1 MVLPQQRWQIFS
13 PQPYLSATIAN
24 STGLSPIIAQ
34 VLLNRGIYTPEAAK
48 IFLDPELEDLPD
60 PKQEFPDL
68 VASIDRIEQ
77 AIKNGDRIVI
87 CGDYDVDGMTSTA
100 LLIRTLRLLG
110 GNVEYEIPSRMTEGY
125 GINVRI
131 VQDCRDRDVKLIITV
146 DNGIAAYESIA
157 LAESLNISVIV
168 TDHHEVPEDASKI
181 PPATAILNP
190 KYHVDPNSPY
200 AAIAGVGVA
209 YVLALEL
216 SDRFGKRAE
225 LENPLLEL
233 FTLGTIADLA
243 SLTGI
248 NRRLVKK
255 GLRLLSQSKIIG
267 IIALINETGI
277 AKDKQ
282 TGLKPEAIGFGL
294 GPRINAI
301 GRIGNPQVIIDLLT
315 CEEMGAAI
323 SLAQECEAT
332 NRKRQDLCKEIE
344 QEAIAYMARKK
355 LEGFDIKQERVLV
368 IVDREVKE
376 ALTPSPPPAG
386 EGRKSSA
393 KRKKSPSKSSVLL
406 SSLEDSLP
414 KGEPSNLNPFSPNGK
429 GDGDEGWHHGVIGI
443 VASRLVERY
452 GAPVFIGSYEE
463 AHGEEELKQGATVR
477 FSVRGIP
484 EFHVFHSLEYIA
496 NIRNKGGGH
505 KAAGGFTLPA
515 ENMEKLRNGLRE
527 FADRENLLPSHI
539 MPLINVDVLADLSE
553 ISMTMLQTCDRLQ
566 PCGLGNPD
574 PVFYS
579 QNVRVLSQ
587 QTRGR
592 DKVKHLSLELDT
604 GNGKI
609 KAIAWRWGEYCPVP
623 DYVDIAYKLRA
634 NQWQDTTSVELE
646 VVGIRE
652 ATGTAMESSQKSSK
666 HLQLQYKS
674 APVITK
680 LPQWQKL
687 SEAPRPLPRPLLL
700 YGYDRPADKFQGDVD
715 CDRPIR
721 DRDYQAIVLWTLPPS
736 FTHLQWLIATAKSDY
751 IYLGSHIPS
760 VPSIDQFRVQVQSLD
775 LENIDKLNLL
785 DISQQWWI
793 SPSAIVSALRE
804 LGYICDFPPTL
815 PLDGELL
822 RMQKWYSMA
831 IAKLA
836 ALFIPNLQTKT
847 TDIIRE

>member
-1 MVLPQQRWQIFS
+1 MHLPKQRWQIS
-13 PQPYLSATIAN
+13 EANPDLSAVIAN
-24 STGLSPIIAQ
+24 ATGLSPTIAQ
-34 VLLNRGIYTPEAAK
+34 VLLNRGINTPEAAK
-48 IFLDPELEDLPD
+48 IFLDPELEALPD

-68 VASIDRIEQ
+68 IASIDRIEQ
-77 AIKNGDRIVI
+77 AIKNGDRITI

-125 GINVRI
+125 GINQRI

-146 DNGIAAYESIA
+146 DNGIMAYEAIA
-157 LAESLNISVIV
+157 FAKSLNISVIV
-168 TDHHEVPEDASKI
+168 TDHHEVPEDLSKI

-190 KYHVDPNSPY
+190 KYQVAPNSPY

-255 GLRLLSQSKIIG
+255 GLRLLSQSKVIG

-282 TGLKPEAIGFGL
+282 TGMKPEAIGFGL

-301 GRIGNPQVIIDLLT
+301 GRIGNPQIIIDLLT
-315 CEEMGAAI
+315 CEEMGEAI
-323 SLAQECEAT
+323 ALAQECEAT
-332 NRKRQDLCKEIE
+332 NRKRQELCKDIE
-344 QEAIAYMARKK
+344 QEAIGYMTKKK
-355 LEGFDIKQERVLV
+355 LEGFDITKERVLV
-368 IVDREVKE
+368 IVDREVKN
-376 ALTPSPPPAG
+376 ALTPNPSPAG
-386 EGRKSSA
+386 EG
-393 KRKKSPSKSSVLL
+393 SKT
-406 SSLEDSLP
+406 
-414 KGEPSNLNPFSPNGK
+414 K
-429 GDGDEGWHHGVIGI
+429 GWHHGVIGI

-452 GAPVFIGSYEE
+452 GAPVFIGSYED
-463 AHGEEELKQGATVR
+463 AHGEEDSEKAATVR

-496 NIRNKGGGH
+496 SIRNKGGGH

-515 ENMEKLRNGLRE
+515 ENMEKLRDGLRE
-527 FADRENLLPSHI
+527 FADRENILPSHI
-539 MPLINVDVLADLSE
+539 SPLINVDVLADLSD

-566 PCGLGNPD
+566 PCGLGNAD

-579 QNVRVLSQ
+579 ENVRVLSQ
-587 QTRGR
+587 QTRGK
-592 DKVKHLSLELDT
+592 DKIKHLSLTVDN
-604 GNGKI
+604 GNGEKL

-646 VVGIRE
+646 IVGIRE
-652 ATGTAMESSQKSSK
+652 ASNMENPQSSPK
-666 HLQLQYKS
+666 HLQLQYKP

-680 LPQWQKL
+680 FPEWQKL

-700 YGYDRPADKFQGDVD
+700 YGCDRPADKFQGDVD
-715 CDRPIR
+715 CDRPKR
-721 DRDYQAIVLWTLPPS
+721 DKDYQAIVLWTLPPS
-736 FTHLQWLIATAKSDY
+736 FTHLQWLIALAKPDY

-760 VPSIDQFRVQVQSLD
+760 VPSIEQFRAQIQSLD
-775 LENIDKLNLL
+775 VENIEQLNLL

-804 LGYICDFPPTL
+804 LNYVCDFPDTL
-815 PLDGELL
+815 PLEGELV
-822 RMQKWYSMA
+822 RMQKWYGIA

-836 ALFIPNLQTKT
+836 AILASQT
-847 TDIIRE
+847 

>member
-1 MVLPQQRWQIFS
+1 MHLPQQRWQIFS
-13 PQPYLSATIAN
+13 PQPDLSREIAD

-34 VLLNRGIYTPEAAK
+34 VLLNRGINTPEAAK

-68 VASIDRIEQ
+68 IRSIDRIEL
-77 AIKNGDRIVI
+77 AIKNGDRITI

-110 GNVEYEIPSRMTEGY
+110 AIVEYEIPSRMTEGY
-125 GINVRI
+125 GINARI
-131 VQDCRDRDVKLIITV
+131 VQDCHDRDVKLIITV
-146 DNGIAAYESIA
+146 DNGIAAYEAIA

-168 TDHHEVPEDASKI
+168 TDHHEVPEDPNKI

-190 KYHVDPNSPY
+190 KYQVDPNSPY

-216 SDRFGKRAE
+216 SDRFGKRTE

-255 GLRLLSQSKIIG
+255 GLRLLSQSKVIG

-315 CEEMGAAI
+315 CEEMGQAI
-323 SLAQECEAT
+323 ALAQECEAT

-344 QEAIAYMARKK
+344 QEAIAYMTKRR
-355 LEGFDIKQERVLV
+355 LDGFDITQERVLV
-368 IVDREVKE
+368 IVDREVQN
-376 ALTPSPPPAG
+376 ALTP
-386 EGRKSSA
+386 A
-393 KRKKSPSKSSVLL
+393 KTKKKKSTL
-406 SSLEDSLP
+406 SSSDQDLP
-414 KGEPSNLNPFSPNGK
+414 KGN
-429 GDGDEGWHHGVIGI
+429 GWHHGVIGI

-452 GAPVFIGSYEE
+452 GAPVFIGSYED
-463 AHGEEELKQGATVR
+463 AHDEDLESKHKGATVR

-515 ENMEKLRNGLRE
+515 ENMEKLRSGLRE

-539 MPLINVDVLADLSE
+539 MPLINVDVLADISD

-579 QNVRVLSQ
+579 KNVRVLAQ
-587 QTRGR
+587 QTRGK
-592 DKVKHLSLELDT
+592 DKVKHLSLTLDT
-604 GNGKI
+604 GNGEKL

-652 ATGTAMESSQKSSK
+652 ATGTAMESSQNSPKQ
-666 HLQLQYKS
+666 LQLQYNP
-674 APVITK
+674 APIITK
-680 LPQWQKL
+680 FPQWQKL

-700 YGYDRPADKFQGDVD
+700 YGCDRPADKFKGDVD
-715 CDRPIR
+715 CDRPNR
-721 DRDYQAIVLWTLPPS
+721 NRNYQSIVLWTLPPS
-736 FTHLQWLIATAKSDY
+736 FTHLQWLIAIAKPDY

-760 VPSIDQFRVQVQSLD
+760 LPSIDQFLAQVQSLD
-775 LENIDKLNLL
+775 LENIEKLNLL

-793 SPSAIVSALRE
+793 SPSTIVSALRE
-804 LGYICDFPPTL
+804 LNYICDFPPTL

-822 RMQKWYSMA
+822 RMQKWYEIA
-831 IAKLA
+831 IGKLS
-836 ALFIPNLQTKT
+836 ALFTNL
-847 TDIIRE
+847 E

>member
-1 MVLPQQRWQIFS
+1 MHLPKQRWQIFD
-13 PQPYLSATIAN
+13 PNPNLSTTIAN
-24 STGLSPIIAQ
+24 ATGLSPIIAQ
-34 VLLNRGIYTPEAAK
+34 VLLNRGINTPEAAQ
-48 IFLDPELEDLPD
+48 IFLEPELEALPD

-68 VASIDRIEQ
+68 IKSIDRIEQ
-77 AIKNGDRIVI
+77 AIKNGDRITI

-125 GINVRI
+125 GINQRI
-131 VQDCRDRDVKLIITV
+131 VQDCHDREVKLIITV
-146 DNGIAAYESIA
+146 DNGIAAYEAIA
-157 LAESLNISVIV
+157 FAKSLNISVIV
-168 TDHHEVPEDASKI
+168 TDHHEVPEDPSKI

-190 KYHVDPNSPY
+190 KYQVNPNSPY

-255 GLRLLSQSKIIG
+255 GLRLLSQSKVIG

-282 TGLKPEAIGFGL
+282 TGMKPEAIGFGL

-315 CEEMGAAI
+315 CEEMGEAI
-323 SLAQECEAT
+323 ALAQECEAT
-332 NRKRQDLCKEIE
+332 NRKRQELCKDIE
-344 QEAIAYMARKK
+344 QEAIAYMTKK
-355 LEGFDIKQERVLV
+355 KSEGFDITKERVLV
-368 IVDREVKE
+368 IVDREVKN
-376 ALTPSPPPAG
+376 ALTPSPSPAG
-386 EGRKSSA
+386 EG
-393 KRKKSPSKSSVLL
+393 SKT
-406 SSLEDSLP
+406 
-414 KGEPSNLNPFSPNGK
+414 
-429 GDGDEGWHHGVIGI
+429 GWHHGVIGI

-452 GAPVFIGSYEE
+452 GAPVFIGSYED
-463 AHGEEELKQGATVR
+463 AHGEENSEEGATVR

-496 NIRNKGGGH
+496 SIRNKGGGH

-515 ENMEKLRNGLRE
+515 ENMEKLRDGLRG
-527 FADRENLLPSHI
+527 FADRENILPSHI
-539 MPLINVDVLADLSE
+539 CPLINVDVLAELSD

-566 PCGLGNPD
+566 PCGLGNAD

-579 QNVRVLSQ
+579 ENVRVLSQ
-587 QTRGR
+587 QTRGK
-592 DKVKHLSLELDT
+592 DKIKHLSLSVDK
-604 GNGKI
+604 GNGEKI

-646 VVGIRE
+646 IVGIRE
-652 ATGTAMESSQKSSK
+652 AADTTMDNFQNSPKQI
-666 HLQLQYKS
+666 QLQYKP

-680 LPQWQKL
+680 FPQWQKL

-700 YGYDRPADKFQGDVD
+700 YGCDRPADKFKGDVD
-715 CDRPIR
+715 CDRPNR
-721 DRDYQAIVLWTLPPS
+721 DKQYEAIVLWTLPPS
-736 FTHLQWLIATAKSDY
+736 FTHLQWLIALAKPDY
-751 IYLGSHIPS
+751 IYLGSHIPP
-760 VPSIDQFRVQVQSLD
+760 VPSIEQFRAQVQSLD
-775 LENIDKLNLL
+775 LENIEKLNLL

-804 LGYICDFPPTL
+804 LNYICDFPDTL
-815 PLDGELL
+815 PLEGELV
-822 RMQKWYSMA
+822 RMQKWYGIA
-831 IAKLA
+831 IKKLA
-836 ALFIPNLQTKT
+836 AILADQQ
-847 TDIIRE
+847 

>member
-1 MVLPQQRWQIFS
+1 MHLPKQRWQIFD
-13 PQPYLSATIAN
+13 PNPNLSTTIAN
-24 STGLSPIIAQ
+24 ATGLSPIIAQ
-34 VLLNRGIYTPEAAK
+34 VLLNRGINTPKAAK
-48 IFLDPELEDLPD
+48 VFLDPELEALPD
-60 PKQEFPDL
+60 PKQEFSDL
-68 VASIDRIEQ
+68 IKSIDRIEQ

-125 GINVRI
+125 GINQRI
-131 VQDCRDRDVKLIITV
+131 VQDCHDRDVKLIITV
-146 DNGIAAYESIA
+146 DNGIAAYEAIA
-157 LAESLNISVIV
+157 FAKSLNISVIV
-168 TDHHEVPEDASKI
+168 TDHHEVPEDPSKI

-190 KYHVDPNSPY
+190 KYQVDPDSPY

-255 GLRLLSQSKIIG
+255 GLRLLSQSKVIG

-282 TGLKPEAIGFGL
+282 TGMKPEAIGFGL

-315 CEEMGAAI
+315 CEEMGEAI
-323 SLAQECEAT
+323 GLAQECEAT
-332 NRKRQDLCKEIE
+332 NRKRQELCKDIE
-344 QEAIAYMARKK
+344 QEAIGYMTKK
-355 LEGFDIKQERVLV
+355 KSEGFDITQERVLV
-368 IVDREVKE
+368 IVDREVKN
-376 ALTPSPPPAG
+376 ALTPSPSPAG
-386 EGRKSSA
+386 EG
-393 KRKKSPSKSSVLL
+393 SKT
-406 SSLEDSLP
+406 
-414 KGEPSNLNPFSPNGK
+414 
-429 GDGDEGWHHGVIGI
+429 GWHHGVIGI

-452 GAPVFIGSYEE
+452 GAPVFIGSYED
-463 AHGEEELKQGATVR
+463 AHGEEDSEEGATVR

-484 EFHVFHSLEYIA
+484 EFHVFHSLEYVA

-515 ENMEKLRNGLRE
+515 ENMDKLRNGLRE
-527 FADRENLLPSHI
+527 FADRENILPSHI
-539 MPLINVDVLADLSE
+539 SPLINVDVLADLSD

-566 PCGLGNPD
+566 PCGLGNAD

-579 QNVRVLSQ
+579 ENVRVLSQ
-587 QTRGR
+587 QTRGK
-592 DKVKHLSLELDT
+592 DKIKHLSLSVDK
-604 GNGKI
+604 GNGEKI

-646 VVGIRE
+646 IVGIRE
-652 ATGTAMESSQKSSK
+652 ASNMANPPNPPK
-666 HLQLQYKS
+666 HLQLQYKP

-680 LPQWQKL
+680 FPEWQKL

-700 YGYDRPADKFQGDVD
+700 YGCDRPADKFQGDVD
-715 CDRPIR
+715 CDRPNR
-721 DRDYQAIVLWTLPPS
+721 DKQYEAIVLWTLPPS
-736 FTHLQWLIATAKSDY
+736 FTHLQWLIALAKPDY

-760 VPSIDQFRVQVQSLD
+760 VPSIEQFRTQVQSLD
-775 LENIDKLNLL
+775 LDNIEKLNLL

-804 LGYICDFPPTL
+804 LNYICDFPDTL
-815 PLDGELL
+815 PLEGELV
-822 RMQKWYSMA
+822 RMQKWYSIA

-836 ALFIPNLQTKT
+836 AILANQK
-847 TDIIRE
+847 

>member
-1 MVLPQQRWQIFS
+1 MYLPKQRWQIFD
-13 PQPYLSATIAN
+13 PNPDLSTAIAN
-24 STGLSPIIAQ
+24 ATGLSPLIAQ
-34 VLLNRGIYTPEAAK
+34 VLLNRGINTPEAAE

-60 PKQEFPDL
+60 PKREFPDL
-68 VASIDRIEQ
+68 VTSIDRIEQ

-125 GINVRI
+125 GINARI
-131 VQDCRDRDVKLIITV
+131 VQDCHDREVKLIITV
-146 DNGIAAYESIA
+146 DNGIAAYDAVA
-157 LAESLNISVIV
+157 LAESLNISVII
-168 TDHHEVPEDASKI
+168 TDHHEVPENSSKI

-190 KYHVDPNSPY
+190 KYQVDPNSPY

-255 GLRLLSQSKIIG
+255 GLRLLSQSKVIG

-282 TGLKPEAIGFGL
+282 TGMKPEAIGFGL

-315 CEEMGAAI
+315 CEEMGEAI
-323 SLAQECEAT
+323 ALAQECEAT
-332 NRKRQDLCKEIE
+332 NRKRKKFCTDIE
-344 QEAIAYMARKK
+344 EEAIAYMTKRKS
-355 LEGFDIKQERVLV
+355 EGFDITQERVLV

-376 ALTPSPPPAG
+376 SLTPSPSPKGG
-386 EGRKSSA
+386 EGSKTSS
-393 KRKKSPSKSSVLL
+393 KKNKLL
-406 SSLEDSLP
+406 SKTTEISNSEKD
-414 KGEPSNLNPFSPNGK
+414 SNLAPLSPTGR
-429 GDGDEGWHHGVIGI
+429 GAGGEGWHHGVIGI

-452 GAPVFIGSYEE
+452 GAPVFIGSYED
-463 AHGEEELKQGATVR
+463 AHGEEDSKENLEKGATVR

-515 ENMEKLRNGLRE
+515 ENMDKLRNGLRE
-527 FADRENLLPSHI
+527 FADRENILPSHI
-539 MPLINVDVLADLSE
+539 SPLINVDVLADLSD

-566 PCGLGNPD
+566 PCGLGNAD

-579 QNVRVLSQ
+579 ENVRVLSQ
-587 QTRGR
+587 QTRGK
-592 DKVKHLSLELDT
+592 DKIKHLSLSVDK
-604 GNGKI
+604 GNGEKL

-623 DYVDIAYKLRA
+623 EYVDIAYKLRA

-646 VVGIRE
+646 IVGIRE
-652 ATGTAMESSQKSSK
+652 ASNMANPQNPPKQI
-666 HLQLQYKS
+666 QLQYKP
-674 APVITK
+674 APIITK
-680 LPQWQKL
+680 FPQWQKL

-700 YGYDRPADKFQGDVD
+700 YGCDRPADKFQGDVD
-715 CDRPIR
+715 CDRPNR
-721 DRDYQAIVLWTLPPS
+721 DKEYHAIVLWTLPPS
-736 FTHLQWLIATAKSDY
+736 FTHLQWLIALSKPDY

-760 VPSIDQFRVQVQSLD
+760 VPSIEQFRAQVQSLD
-775 LENIDKLNLL
+775 LENIEKLNLL

-793 SPSAIVSALRE
+793 SPSGIVSALRE
-804 LGYICDFPPTL
+804 LNYICDFPDTL
-815 PLDGELL
+815 PLEGELV
-822 RMQKWYSMA
+822 RMQKWYGIA

-836 ALFIPNLQTKT
+836 AILTERL
-847 TDIIRE
+847 

>member
-1 MVLPQQRWQIFS
+1 MHLPKQRWQIFD
-13 PQPYLSATIAN
+13 PNPNLSTTIAN
-24 STGLSPIIAQ
+24 ATGLSPIIAQ
-34 VLLNRGIYTPEAAK
+34 VLLNRGINTPEAAQ
-48 IFLDPELEDLPD
+48 IFLDPELEALPD

-68 VASIDRIEQ
+68 IKSIDRIEQ

-125 GINVRI
+125 GINQRI
-131 VQDCRDRDVKLIITV
+131 VQDCHDRDVKLIITV
-146 DNGIAAYESIA
+146 DNGIAAYEAIA
-157 LAESLNISVIV
+157 FAKSLNISVIV
-168 TDHHEVPEDASKI
+168 TDHHEVPDDPSKI

-190 KYHVDPNSPY
+190 KYQVDPNSPY

-255 GLRLLSQSKIIG
+255 GLRLLSQSKVIG

-282 TGLKPEAIGFGL
+282 TGMKPEAIGFGL

-315 CEEMGAAI
+315 CEEMGEAI
-323 SLAQECEAT
+323 ALAQECEAT
-332 NRKRQDLCKEIE
+332 NRKRQELCKDIE
-344 QEAIAYMARKK
+344 QEAIGYMTKK
-355 LEGFDIKQERVLV
+355 KSEGFDITKERVLV
-368 IVDREVKE
+368 IVDREVKN
-376 ALTPSPPPAG
+376 ALTPSPSPTE
-386 EGRKSSA
+386 EG
-393 KRKKSPSKSSVLL
+393 SKM
-406 SSLEDSLP
+406 
-414 KGEPSNLNPFSPNGK
+414 
-429 GDGDEGWHHGVIGI
+429 GWHHGVIGI

-452 GAPVFIGSYEE
+452 GAPVFIGSYEDT
-463 AHGEEELKQGATVR
+463 HGEEDSEEGATVR

-496 NIRNKGGGH
+496 SIRNKGGGH

-515 ENMEKLRNGLRE
+515 ENMDKLRSELSN
-527 FADRENLLPSHI
+527 FADRENILPSHI
-539 MPLINVDVLADLSE
+539 SPLINVDVLADLSD

-566 PCGLGNPD
+566 PCGLGNAD

-579 QNVRVLSQ
+579 ENVRVLSQ
-587 QTRGR
+587 QTRGK
-592 DKVKHLSLELDT
+592 DKIKHLSLTVDN
-604 GNGKI
+604 GNGEKL

-646 VVGIRE
+646 IVGIRE
-652 ATGTAMESSQKSSK
+652 ASNMENPQSSSK

-674 APVITK
+674 APIITK
-680 LPQWQKL
+680 FPQWQKL
-687 SEAPRPLPRPLLL
+687 TEAPRPLPRPLLL
-700 YGYDRPADKFQGDVD
+700 YGCDRPADKFQGDVD
-715 CDRPIR
+715 CDRPSR
-721 DRDYQAIVLWTLPPS
+721 DKDYQAIVLWTLPPS
-736 FTHLQWLIATAKSDY
+736 FTHLQWLIALAKPDY
-751 IYLGSHIPS
+751 IYLGSHIPP
-760 VPSIDQFRVQVQSLD
+760 VPSIDQFRAQVQSLD
-775 LENIDKLNLL
+775 LENIEKLNLL

-804 LGYICDFPPTL
+804 LNYICDFPDTL
-815 PLDGELL
+815 PLEGELV
-822 RMQKWYSMA
+822 RMQKWYGIA
-831 IAKLA
+831 IKKLA
-836 ALFIPNLQTKT
+836 TILADQQ
-847 TDIIRE
+847 

>member
-1 MVLPQQRWQIFS
+1 MHLPKQRWQIS
-13 PQPYLSATIAN
+13 EANPDLSAVIAN
-24 STGLSPIIAQ
+24 ATGLSPTIAQ
-34 VLLNRGIYTPEAAK
+34 VLLNRGINTPEAAK
-48 IFLDPELEDLPD
+48 IFLDPELDALPD

-68 VASIDRIEQ
+68 IKSIDRIEQ
-77 AIKNGDRIVI
+77 AIKNGDRITI

-125 GINVRI
+125 GINQRI
-131 VQDCRDRDVKLIITV
+131 VQDCHDREVKLIITV
-146 DNGIAAYESIA
+146 DNGISAYEAIA
-157 LAESLNISVIV
+157 FAKSLNISVIV
-168 TDHHEVPEDASKI
+168 TDHHEVPEDPSKI

-190 KYHVDPNSPY
+190 KYQVNPDSPY

-255 GLRLLSQSKIIG
+255 GLRLLSQSKVIG

-282 TGLKPEAIGFGL
+282 TGMKPEAIGFGL

-315 CEEMGAAI
+315 CEEMGEAI
-323 SLAQECEAT
+323 ALAQECEAT
-332 NRKRQDLCKEIE
+332 NRKRQELCKDIE
-344 QEAIAYMARKK
+344 QEAIGYMTKK
-355 LEGFDIKQERVLV
+355 KSEGFDITKERVLV
-368 IVDREVKE
+368 IVDREVKN
-376 ALTPSPPPAG
+376 ALTPSPSPTG
-386 EGRKSSA
+386 EG
-393 KRKKSPSKSSVLL
+393 SKM
-406 SSLEDSLP
+406 
-414 KGEPSNLNPFSPNGK
+414 
-429 GDGDEGWHHGVIGI
+429 GWHHGVIGI

-452 GAPVFIGSYEE
+452 GAPVFIGSYED
-463 AHGEEELKQGATVR
+463 AHGEEDSEEGATVR

-496 NIRNKGGGH
+496 SIRNKGGGH

-515 ENMEKLRNGLRE
+515 ENMDKLRSELSN
-527 FADRENLLPSHI
+527 FADRENILPSHI
-539 MPLINVDVLADLSE
+539 SPLINVDVLADLSD

-566 PCGLGNPD
+566 PCGLGNAD

-579 QNVRVLSQ
+579 ENVRVLSQ
-587 QTRGR
+587 QTRGK
-592 DKVKHLSLELDT
+592 DKIKHLSLTVDN
-604 GNGKI
+604 GNGEKL

-646 VVGIRE
+646 IVGIRE
-652 ATGTAMESSQKSSK
+652 ASNMENPQSSPK
-666 HLQLQYKS
+666 HLQLQYKP

-680 LPQWQKL
+680 FPQWQKL
-687 SEAPRPLPRPLLL
+687 SEAPRPLPRPILL
-700 YGYDRPADKFQGDVD
+700 YGCDRPADKFQGDVD
-715 CDRPIR
+715 CDRPSR
-721 DRDYQAIVLWTLPPS
+721 DKDYHAIVLWTLPPS
-736 FTHLQWLIATAKSDY
+736 FTHLQWLIALAKPDY
-751 IYLGSHIPS
+751 IYLGSHIPP
-760 VPSIDQFRVQVQSLD
+760 VPSIDQFRAQVQSLD
-775 LENIDKLNLL
+775 LENIEKLNLL

-804 LGYICDFPPTL
+804 LNYICDFPDTL
-815 PLDGELL
+815 PLEGELV
-822 RMQKWYSMA
+822 RMQKWYGIA
-831 IAKLA
+831 IKKLA
-836 ALFIPNLQTKT
+836 TILADQK
-847 TDIIRE
+847 

>member
-1 MVLPQQRWQIFS
+1 MLLPQQRWQIFS
-13 PQPYLSATIAN
+13 PQPDLSQEIAG

-34 VLLNRGIYTPEAAK
+34 VLLNRGINTPEAAK
-48 IFLDPELEDLPD
+48 VFLDPELEELLD

-68 VASIDRIEQ
+68 IKSIDCIEL
-77 AIKNGDRIVI
+77 AIKNGDRITI

-110 GNVEYEIPSRMTEGY
+110 AIVEYEIPSRMTEGY
-125 GINVRI
+125 GINARI
-131 VQDCRDRDVKLIITV
+131 VQDCHDRNVKLIITV
-146 DNGIAAYESIA
+146 DNGIAAYEAIA
-157 LAESLNISVIV
+157 LAKSLNISVIV
-168 TDHHEVPEDASKI
+168 TDHHEVPEDPTKI

-190 KYHVDPNSPY
+190 KYQVDPNSPY

-255 GLRLLSQSKIIG
+255 GLRLLSQSKVIG

-315 CEEMGAAI
+315 CEEMGQAI

-344 QEAIAYMARKK
+344 QEAIAYMTKRR
-355 LEGFDIKQERVLV
+355 LDGFDITQERVLV
-368 IVDREVKE
+368 IVDREVQN
-376 ALTPSPPPAG
+376 ALTP
-386 EGRKSSA
+386 A
-393 KRKKSPSKSSVLL
+393 KTKKKKSTLPSS
-406 SSLEDSLP
+406 DQDLP
-414 KGEPSNLNPFSPNGK
+414 KGN
-429 GDGDEGWHHGVIGI
+429 GWHHGVIGI

-452 GAPVFIGSYEE
+452 GAPVFIGSYED
-463 AHGEEELKQGATVR
+463 AHDEELESKDQGATVR

-515 ENMEKLRNGLRE
+515 ENMEKLRSGLRE

-539 MPLINVDVLADLSE
+539 MPLINVDVLADLSD
-553 ISMTMLQTCDRLQ
+553 ISMTMLQACDRLQ

-579 QNVRVLSQ
+579 ENVRVLAQ
-587 QTRGR
+587 QTRGK
-592 DKVKHLSLELDT
+592 DKVKHLSLTLDT
-604 GNGKI
+604 GNGEKL

-652 ATGTAMESSQKSSK
+652 ATGIAMKSSQNPPKK
-666 HLQLQYKS
+666 LQLQYS
-674 APVITK
+674 PAPIITK
-680 LPQWQKL
+680 FPQWQKL

-700 YGYDRPADKFQGDVD
+700 YGCDRPADKFQGDVD
-715 CDRPIR
+715 CDRPQR
-721 DRDYQAIVLWTLPPS
+721 GRDYQAIVLWTLPPS
-736 FTHLQWLIATAKSDY
+736 FTHLQWLIAIAKPDY

-760 VPSIDQFRVQVQSLD
+760 VPSIDQFRAQVQSLD
-775 LENIDKLNLL
+775 LENIKILNLL
-785 DISQQWWI
+785 DLAQQWWI
-793 SPSAIVSALRE
+793 APSAIVSALRE
-804 LGYICDFPPTL
+804 LDYTCDFPPTL

-822 RMQKWYSMA
+822 RMQKWYGIA
-831 IAKLA
+831 IAKLS
-836 ALFIPNLQTKT
+836 ALFVS
-847 TDIIRE
+847 

>member
-1 MVLPQQRWQIFS
+1 MLLPQQRWQIFS
-13 PQPYLSATIAN
+13 PQPDLSETIAN

-34 VLLNRGIYTPEAAK
+34 VLLNRGIDTPEAAK
-48 IFLDPELEDLPD
+48 VFLDPELEDLPD

-68 VASIDRIEQ
+68 IASIDRIEL
-77 AIKNGDRIVI
+77 AIKNGDRITI

-125 GINVRI
+125 GINARI

-146 DNGIAAYESIA
+146 DNGIAAYEAIA

-168 TDHHEVPEDASKI
+168 TDHHDVPEDPSKI

-190 KYHVDPNSPY
+190 KYRVDPNSPY

-255 GLRLLSQSKIIG
+255 GLRLLSQSKVIG

-315 CEEMGAAI
+315 CEEMGEAI
-323 SLAQECEAT
+323 ALAQECEAT

-344 QEAIAYMARKK
+344 QEAIAYMTKK
-355 LEGFDIKQERVLV
+355 RSEGFDITQERVLV
-368 IVDREVKE
+368 IVDREVQN
-376 ALTPSPPPAG
+376 ALTPAKSKKK
-386 EGRKSSA
+386 KSS
-393 KRKKSPSKSSVLL
+393 SSG
-406 SSLEDSLP
+406 EKDLP
-414 KGEPSNLNPFSPNGK
+414 KGN
-429 GDGDEGWHHGVIGI
+429 GWHHGVIGI

-452 GAPVFIGSYEE
+452 GAPVFIGSYED
-463 AHGEEELKQGATVR
+463 AHSEDSETESNHQGATVR

-505 KAAGGFTLPA
+505 KAAGGFTLPV

-539 MPLINVDVLADLSE
+539 MPLINIDVLADLSD

-652 ATGTAMESSQKSSK
+652 ATGTAMESSHNQPK
-666 HLQLQYKS
+666 HLLLQYKS

-680 LPQWQKL
+680 IPQWQKL

-700 YGYDRPADKFQGDVD
+700 YGRDRPADKFQGDVD

-721 DRDYQAIVLWTLPPS
+721 DRDYHAVVLWTLPPS
-736 FTHLQWLIATAKSDY
+736 FTHLQWLIATAKPDY
-751 IYLGSHIPS
+751 IYLGSHIPP
-760 VPSIDQFRVQVQSLD
+760 VPSIEKFRAQVQSLD

-822 RMQKWYSMA
+822 RMQKWYAIA

-836 ALFIPNLQTKT
+836 ALIE
-847 TDIIRE
+847 IH

>member
-1 MVLPQQRWQIFS
+1 MLLPQQRWQIFS
-13 PQPYLSATIAN
+13 PQPDLSREIAD

-34 VLLNRGIYTPEAAK
+34 VLLNRGINTTESAK
-48 IFLDPELEDLPD
+48 VFLDPELEDLPD

-68 VASIDRIEQ
+68 IKSIDRIEL
-77 AIKNGDRIVI
+77 AIKNGDRITI

-125 GINVRI
+125 GINTRI

-146 DNGIAAYESIA
+146 DNGIAAYEAIA

-168 TDHHEVPEDASKI
+168 TDHHEVPEDPTKI

-190 KYHVDPNSPY
+190 KYQVDPNSPY

-216 SDRFGKRAE
+216 SDRFGKRDE

-255 GLRLLSQSKIIG
+255 GLRLLSQSKVIG

-277 AKDKQ
+277 SKDKQ

-315 CEEMGAAI
+315 CEEMGQAI
-323 SLAQECEAT
+323 ALAQECEAT

-344 QEAIAYMARKK
+344 QEAIAYMAKKK

-376 ALTPSPPPAG
+376 ALTPSPSPPLG
-386 EGRKSSA
+386 EGSKTA
-393 KRKKSPSKSSVLL
+393 TKRKKSSSKRDASL
-406 SSLEDSLP
+406 SSLEDSSPL
-414 KGEPSNLNPFSPNGK
+414 GDESSNLTPLSQK
-429 GDGDEGWHHGVIGI
+429 GRGAGGEGWHHGVIGI

-452 GAPVFIGSYEE
+452 GAPVFIGSYED
-463 AHGEEELKQGATVR
+463 AHDEDLESKQHGATVR

-515 ENMEKLRNGLRE
+515 ENMEKLRSGLRE

-539 MPLINVDVLADLSE
+539 SPLINVDVLADLSD
-553 ISMTMLQTCDRLQ
+553 ISMTMLQACDRLQ

-579 QNVRVLSQ
+579 ENVRVLAQ
-587 QTRGR
+587 QTRGK
-592 DKVKHLSLELDT
+592 DKVKHLSLTLDT
-604 GNGKI
+604 GNGEKL

-652 ATGTAMESSQKSSK
+652 ATGTAMKSSQNSSK
-666 HLQLQYKS
+666 QLLLQYNP
-674 APVITK
+674 APIITK
-680 LPQWQKL
+680 FPQWQKL
-687 SEAPRPLPRPLLL
+687 SEASRPLPRPLLL
-700 YGYDRPADKFQGDVD
+700 YGCDRPADKFQGDVD
-715 CDRPIR
+715 CDRPQR
-721 DRDYQAIVLWTLPPS
+721 GRNYQAIVLWSMPPS
-736 FTHLQWLIATAKSDY
+736 FTHLQWLIAIAKPDY
-751 IYLGSHIPS
+751 IYLGSHIPV
-760 VPSIDQFRVQVQSLD
+760 VPSIDQFRAQVQSLD
-775 LENIDKLNLL
+775 LENIKILNLL
-785 DISQQWWI
+785 DLAQQWWI
-793 SPSAIVSALRE
+793 APSAIVSALRE
-804 LGYICDFPPTL
+804 LNYICDFPPTL

-822 RMQKWYSMA
+822 RMQKWYSIA
-831 IAKLA
+831 IIKLA
-836 ALFIPNLQTKT
+836 ALFTQS
-847 TDIIRE
+847 

>member
-1 MVLPQQRWQIFS
+1 MLLPKQRWQIFS
-13 PQPYLSATIAN
+13 PQHDLSQGIAD

-34 VLLNRGIYTPEAAK
+34 VLLNRGIDTPEAAK
-48 IFLDPELEDLPD
+48 IFLDPELEELLD

-68 VASIDRIEQ
+68 IKSIDRIEL
-77 AIKNGDRIVI
+77 AIKNSDRITI

-110 GNVEYEIPSRMTEGY
+110 AIVEYEIPSRMTEGY
-125 GINVRI
+125 GINQRI
-131 VQDCRDRDVKLIITV
+131 VQDCHDRDVKLIITV
-146 DNGIAAYESIA
+146 DNGIAAYEAIA

-168 TDHHEVPEDASKI
+168 TDHHEVPEAPCKI

-190 KYHVDPNSPY
+190 KYQVDPNSPY

-255 GLRLLSQSKIIG
+255 GLRLLSRSKVIG
-267 IIALINETGI
+267 IIALIEASEI
-277 AKDKQ
+277 HKDKKI
-282 TGLKPEAIGFGL
+282 GMKPEAIGFGL

-301 GRIGNPQVIIDLLT
+301 GRIGDPKIIIDLLT
-315 CEEMGAAI
+315 SSDVIEAGR
-323 SLAQECEAT
+323 LAQECEAT

-344 QEAIAYMARKK
+344 EEAIAYMTKRR
-355 LEGFDIKQERVLV
+355 LDGFDITQERVLV
-368 IVDREVKE
+368 IVDREVQN
-376 ALTPSPPPAG
+376 ALTP
-386 EGRKSSA
+386 A
-393 KRKKSPSKSSVLL
+393 KTKKKKSTLPSG
-406 SSLEDSLP
+406 DQDLP
-414 KGEPSNLNPFSPNGK
+414 KGN
-429 GDGDEGWHHGVIGI
+429 GWHHGVIGI

-452 GAPVFIGSYEE
+452 GAPVFIGSYED
-463 AHGEEELKQGATVR
+463 AHEEDLESKHQGATVR

-515 ENMEKLRNGLRE
+515 ENMEKLRSGLRE

-539 MPLINVDVLADLSE
+539 MPLINVDVLADLND
-553 ISMTMLQTCDRLQ
+553 ISMTMLQACDRLQ

-579 QNVRVLSQ
+579 ENVRVLAQ
-587 QTRGR
+587 QTRGK
-592 DKVKHLSLELDT
+592 DKVKHLSLTLDT
-604 GNGKI
+604 GSGEKL

-652 ATGTAMESSQKSSK
+652 ATGTAMKSSQNSPKQ
-666 HLQLQYKS
+666 LQLQYNP
-674 APVITK
+674 APIITK
-680 LPQWQKL
+680 FPQWQKL
-687 SEAPRPLPRPLLL
+687 IEAPRPLPRPLLL
-700 YGYDRPADKFQGDVD
+700 YGCDRPADKFKGDVD
-715 CDRPIR
+715 CDRPNR
-721 DRDYQAIVLWTLPPS
+721 DRNYEAIVLWTLPPS
-736 FTHLQWLIATAKSDY
+736 FTHLQWLIAIAQPDY
-751 IYLGSHIPS
+751 IYLGSNIPP
-760 VPSIDQFRVQVQSLD
+760 VPSIDEFRSQIQSLD
-775 LENIDKLNLL
+775 LENIKILNLL
-785 DISQQWWI
+785 DLAQQWWI

-804 LGYICDFPPTL
+804 LNYICDFPPTL
-815 PLDGELL
+815 PLGGELL
-822 RMQKWYSMA
+822 RMQKWYSIA
-831 IAKLA
+831 INKIAVILA
-836 ALFIPNLQTKT
+836 DQK
-847 TDIIRE
+847 

>member
-1 MVLPQQRWQIFS
+1 MHLPKQRWQIFD
-13 PQPYLSATIAN
+13 PNPNLSTTIAN
-24 STGLSPIIAQ
+24 ATGLSPIIAQ
-34 VLLNRGIYTPEAAK
+34 VLLNRGINTPKAAK
-48 IFLDPELEDLPD
+48 VFLDPELEALPD
-60 PKQEFPDL
+60 PKQEFSDL
-68 VASIDRIEQ
+68 IKSIDRIEQ

-125 GINVRI
+125 GINQRI
-131 VQDCRDRDVKLIITV
+131 VQDCHDRDVKLIITV
-146 DNGIAAYESIA
+146 DNGIAAYEAIA
-157 LAESLNISVIV
+157 FAKSLNISVIV
-168 TDHHEVPEDASKI
+168 TDHHEVPEDPSKI

-190 KYHVDPNSPY
+190 KYQVDPNSPY
-200 AAIAGVGVA
+200 SAIAGVGVA

-255 GLRLLSQSKIIG
+255 GLRLLSQSKVIG

-282 TGLKPEAIGFGL
+282 TGMKPEAIGFGL

-315 CEEMGAAI
+315 CEEMGEAI
-323 SLAQECEAT
+323 ALAQECEAT
-332 NRKRQDLCKEIE
+332 NRKRQELCKDIE
-344 QEAIAYMARKK
+344 QEAIAYMTQRKS
-355 LEGFDIKQERVLV
+355 EGFDITQERVLV
-368 IVDREVKE
+368 IVDREVKN
-376 ALTPSPPPAG
+376 ALTRSPSPKGG
-386 EGRKSSA
+386 EG
-393 KRKKSPSKSSVLL
+393 SKT
-406 SSLEDSLP
+406 
-414 KGEPSNLNPFSPNGK
+414 
-429 GDGDEGWHHGVIGI
+429 GWHHGVIGI

-452 GAPVFIGSYEE
+452 GAPVFIGSYED
-463 AHGEEELKQGATVR
+463 AHGEEDSEEGATVR

-496 NIRNKGGGH
+496 SIRHKGGGH

-527 FADRENLLPSHI
+527 FADRENILPSHI
-539 MPLINVDVLADLSE
+539 SPLINVDVLADLSD

-566 PCGLGNPD
+566 PCGLGNAD

-579 QNVRVLSQ
+579 ENVRVLSQ
-587 QTRGR
+587 QTRGK
-592 DKVKHLSLELDT
+592 DKIKHLSLSVDK
-604 GNGKI
+604 GNGEKI

-646 VVGIRE
+646 IVGIRE
-652 ATGTAMESSQKSSK
+652 ASNMANPQSSPK
-666 HLQLQYKS
+666 HLQLQYKP

-680 LPQWQKL
+680 FPEWQKL
-687 SEAPRPLPRPLLL
+687 SEAPRPLPRPILL
-700 YGYDRPADKFQGDVD
+700 YGCDRPADKFQGDVD
-715 CDRPIR
+715 CDRPSR
-721 DRDYQAIVLWTLPPS
+721 DKDYQAIVLWTLPPS
-736 FTHLQWLIATAKSDY
+736 FTHLQWLIALAKPDY

-760 VPSIDQFRVQVQSLD
+760 VPSIEQFRTQVQSLD
-775 LENIDKLNLL
+775 LENIEKLNLL

-804 LGYICDFPPTL
+804 LNYICDFPDTF
-815 PLDGELL
+815 PLEGELV
-822 RMQKWYSMA
+822 RMQKWYGIA

-836 ALFIPNLQTKT
+836 AILAGQT
-847 TDIIRE
+847 

>member
-1 MVLPQQRWQIFS
+1 MHLPKQRWQIFD
-13 PQPYLSATIAN
+13 PNPNLSTTIAN
-24 STGLSPIIAQ
+24 ATGLSPIIAQ
-34 VLLNRGIYTPEAAK
+34 VLLNRGINTPEAAK
-48 IFLDPELEDLPD
+48 VFLDPELEDLPD

-68 VASIDRIEQ
+68 ITSIDRIEQ
-77 AIKNGDRIVI
+77 AIKNGDRITI

-125 GINVRI
+125 GVNQRI
-131 VQDCRDRDVKLIITV
+131 VQDCHDRDVKLIITV
-146 DNGIAAYESIA
+146 DNGIAAYEAIA
-157 LAESLNISVIV
+157 FAKSLNISVIV
-168 TDHHEVPEDASKI
+168 TDHHEVPEDPSKI

-190 KYHVDPNSPY
+190 KYQVDPDSPY

-255 GLRLLSQSKIIG
+255 GLRLLSQSKVIG

-282 TGLKPEAIGFGL
+282 TGMKPEAIGFGL

-315 CEEMGAAI
+315 CEEMGEAI
-323 SLAQECEAT
+323 ALAQECEAT
-332 NRKRQDLCKEIE
+332 NRKRQELCKDIE
-344 QEAIAYMARKK
+344 QEAIGYMTKRKS
-355 LEGFDIKQERVLV
+355 EGFDITQERVLV
-368 IVDREVKE
+368 IVDREVKN
-376 ALTPSPPPAG
+376 ALTPSPSPAG
-386 EGRKSSA
+386 DG
-393 KRKKSPSKSSVLL
+393 SKT
-406 SSLEDSLP
+406 
-414 KGEPSNLNPFSPNGK
+414 
-429 GDGDEGWHHGVIGI
+429 GWHHGVIGI

-452 GAPVFIGSYEE
+452 GAPVFIGSYED
-463 AHGEEELKQGATVR
+463 AHGEEDSEEGATVR

-496 NIRNKGGGH
+496 SIRNKGGGH

-515 ENMEKLRNGLRE
+515 ENMDKLRDGLRE
-527 FADRENLLPSHI
+527 FADRENILPSHI
-539 MPLINVDVLADLSE
+539 IPLINVDVLADLSD

-566 PCGLGNPD
+566 PCGLGNAD

-579 QNVRVLSQ
+579 ENVRVLSQ
-587 QTRGR
+587 QTRGK
-592 DKVKHLSLELDT
+592 DKIKHLSLSVDK
-604 GNGKI
+604 GNGEKI

-646 VVGIRE
+646 IVGIRE
-652 ATGTAMESSQKSSK
+652 ASNMANPPNSPK
-666 HLQLQYKS
+666 HLQLQYKP

-680 LPQWQKL
+680 FPEWQKL
-687 SEAPRPLPRPLLL
+687 SEAPRPLPRPILL
-700 YGYDRPADKFQGDVD
+700 YGCDRPADKFQGDVD
-715 CDRPIR
+715 CDRPNR
-721 DRDYQAIVLWTLPPS
+721 DKQYEAIVLWTLPPS
-736 FTHLQWLIATAKSDY
+736 FTHLQWLIALAKPDY

-760 VPSIDQFRVQVQSLD
+760 VPSIEQFRAQVQSLD
-775 LENIDKLNLL
+775 LENIEKLNLL

-804 LGYICDFPPTL
+804 LNYICDFPDTL
-815 PLDGELL
+815 PLEGELV
-822 RMQKWYSMA
+822 RMQKWYGIA

-836 ALFIPNLQTKT
+836 AILASQT
-847 TDIIRE
+847 

>member
-1 MVLPQQRWQIFS
+1 MHLPNQRWQIS
-13 PQPYLSATIAN
+13 EPNPDLSATIA
-24 STGLSPIIAQ
+24 SATGLSPIIAQ
-34 VLLNRGIYTPEAAK
+34 VLLNRGINTPEAAN
-48 IFLDPELEDLPD
+48 IFLDPEQEALPD

-68 VASIDRIEQ
+68 IKSIDRIEQ
-77 AIKNGDRIVI
+77 AIKNGDRITI

-110 GNVEYEIPSRMTEGY
+110 GNVEYEIPSRMMEGY
-125 GINVRI
+125 GINARI
-131 VQDCRDRDVKLIITV
+131 VQDCHDRDVKLIITV
-146 DNGIAAYESIA
+146 DNGIMAYEAIV

-168 TDHHEVPEDASKI
+168 TDHHEVPEDLSKI

-190 KYHVDPNSPY
+190 KYQVDPNSPY

-255 GLRLLSQSKIIG
+255 GLRLLSQSKVIG

-282 TGLKPEAIGFGL
+282 TGMKPEAIGFGL

-315 CEEMGAAI
+315 CEEMGEAI
-323 SLAQECEAT
+323 ALAQECEAT
-332 NRKRQDLCKEIE
+332 NRKRQELCKDIE
-344 QEAIAYMARKK
+344 QEAIAYMTKRKS
-355 LEGFDIKQERVLV
+355 EGFDITKERVLV

-376 ALTPSPPPAG
+376 SLTPNPSPNEG
-386 EGRKSSA
+386 EGSKKTS
-393 KRKKSPSKSSVLL
+393 KKKKSLSKAAEISND
-406 SSLEDSLP
+406 EKD
-414 KGEPSNLNPFSPNGK
+414 SNLTPLSPTGR
-429 GDGDEGWHHGVIGI
+429 EGWHHGVIGI

-452 GAPVFIGSYEE
+452 GAPVFIGSYED
-463 AHGEEELKQGATVR
+463 AHGEEDSNKGATVR

-496 NIRNKGGGH
+496 SIRNKGGGH

-527 FADRENLLPSHI
+527 FADRENILPSHI
-539 MPLINVDVLADLSE
+539 SPLINVDVLADLSD

-566 PCGLGNPD
+566 PCGLGNAD

-579 QNVRVLSQ
+579 ENVRVLSQ
-587 QTRGR
+587 QTRGK
-592 DKVKHLSLELDT
+592 DKIKHLSLTVDK
-604 GNGKI
+604 GNGEKS

-646 VVGIRE
+646 IVGIRE
-652 ATGTAMESSQKSSK
+652 ASNMANPQSSPK
-666 HLQLQYKS
+666 HLQLQYKP

-680 LPQWQKL
+680 FPEWQKL
-687 SEAPRPLPRPLLL
+687 SEAPRPLPRPILL
-700 YGYDRPADKFQGDVD
+700 YGCDRPADKFQGDVD
-715 CDRPIR
+715 CDRPSR
-721 DRDYQAIVLWTLPPS
+721 DKDYQAIVLWTLPPS
-736 FTHLQWLIATAKSDY
+736 FTHLQWLIALAKPDY

-760 VPSIDQFRVQVQSLD
+760 VPSIEQFRTQVQSLD
-775 LENIDKLNLL
+775 LENIEKLNLL

-804 LGYICDFPPTL
+804 LNYICDFPDTL
-815 PLDGELL
+815 PLEGELV
-822 RMQKWYSMA
+822 RMQKWYGIA

-836 ALFIPNLQTKT
+836 AILTGQT
-847 TDIIRE
+847 

>member
-1 MVLPQQRWQIFS
+1 MKLPQQRWQIFL
-13 PQPYLSATIAN
+13 PKTDLSEMIADA
-24 STGLSPIIAQ
+24 TGLSPIIAQ
-34 VLLNRGIYTPEAAK
+34 VLLNRGFDTPKAVQA
-48 IFLDPELEDLPD
+48 FLDPELESLLD

-68 VASIDRIEQ
+68 ITSIDRIEK
-77 AIKNGDRIVI
+77 AIKAGDRITI

-110 GNVEYEIPSRMTEGY
+110 AIVEYEIPSRMTEGY
-125 GINVRI
+125 GINERI
-131 VQDCRDRDVKLIITV
+131 VRDCHDRNVKLIITV
-146 DNGIAAYESIA
+146 DNGITAYDAIA

-168 TDHHEVPEDASKI
+168 TDHHEVPEDLSKI

-190 KYHVDPNSPY
+190 KYQVSPNSPY

-216 SDRFGKRAE
+216 SDRFGKRGE

-255 GLRLLSQSKIIG
+255 GLRLLSQSKVIG

-277 AKDKQ
+277 SKDKQ
-282 TGLKPEAIGFGL
+282 TGMKPEAIGFGL

-315 CEEMGAAI
+315 CEEMGEAI
-323 SLAQECEAT
+323 ALAQECELT
-332 NRKRQDLCKEIE
+332 NRERQELCKDIE
-344 QEAIAYMARKK
+344 QEAIAYMSKRR
-355 LEGFDIKQERVLV
+355 LEGFDITQERVLV
-368 IVDREVKE
+368 IVDREVQKD
-376 ALTPSPPPAG
+376 LPVS
-386 EGRKSSA
+386 
-393 KRKKSPSKSSVLL
+393 KRK
-406 SSLEDSLP
+406 
-414 KGEPSNLNPFSPNGK
+414 
-429 GDGDEGWHHGVIGI
+429 GWHHGVIGI

-452 GAPVFIGSYEE
+452 GAPVFIGSYEDAHIEVHTE
-463 AHGEEELKQGATVR
+463 AHTEDLVESNHKGATIR

-496 NIRNKGGGH
+496 AIRNKGGGH

-515 ENMEKLRNGLRE
+515 ENIEKLRSQLRE
-527 FADRENLLPSHI
+527 FADRENILPSHI
-539 MPLINVDVLADLSE
+539 RPLINVDVLADLSD
-553 ISMTMLQTCDRLQ
+553 ISMTLLQTCDRLQ

-579 QNVRVLSQ
+579 QNVRVISQ

-623 DYVDIAYKLRA
+623 NYIDIAYKLRA
-634 NQWQDTTSVELE
+634 NRWQDTTSVELE

-652 ATGTAMESSQKSSK
+652 PVSTHMEKLNSSPK

-674 APVITK
+674 APLITK
-680 LPQWQKL
+680 FPQWEKL

-700 YGYDRPADKFQGDVD
+700 YGCDRPADKFKGDVD
-715 CDRPIR
+715 CDRPKR
-721 DRDYQAIVLWTLPPS
+721 DRQYEAIVLWTLPPS
-736 FTHLQWLIATAKSDY
+736 FTHLQWLIATAKPDY
-751 IYLGSHIPS
+751 IYLGSHTPQ
-760 VPSIDQFRVQVQSLD
+760 VPSIEQFRAQIQSLD
-775 LENIDKLNLL
+775 LANIPIFNLL
-785 DISQQWWI
+785 DFAQQWWI

-804 LGYICDFPPTL
+804 LNYICDFPDTL
-815 PLDGELL
+815 SLEGELQ
-822 RMQKWYSMA
+822 RMQKWYDIA
-831 IAKLA
+831 IEKLA
-836 ALFIPNLQTKT
+836 TVLTNEK
-847 TDIIRE
+847 

>member
-1 MVLPQQRWQIFS
+1 MRLPQQRWQIYPLQPSLSEIIADSTGIS
-13 PQPYLSATIAN
+13 PTIAQ
-24 STGLSPIIAQ
+24 I
-34 VLLNRGIYTPEAAK
+34 LLNRGLNAPEAAK
-48 IFLDPELEDLPD
+48 VFLDPELEELPD

-68 VASIDRIEQ
+68 IVSIDRIEL
-77 AIKNGDRIVI
+77 AIQNGDRITI

-110 GNVEYEIPSRMTEGY
+110 AIVEYEIPSRMTEGY
-125 GINVRI
+125 GINQRI
-131 VQDCRDRDVKLIITV
+131 VQDCHDRDVKLIITV
-146 DNGIAAYESIA
+146 DNGIMAYDAIA

-168 TDHHEVPEDASKI
+168 TDHHEVPADSTKI

-190 KYHVDPNSPY
+190 KYKVDPDSPY

-255 GLRLLSQSKIIG
+255 GLRLLSQSKVIG
-267 IIALINETGI
+267 ITALINATGI

-282 TGLKPEAIGFGL
+282 TGMKPEAIGFGL

-315 CEEMGAAI
+315 CEDMGEAI
-323 SLAQECEAT
+323 ALANECEAT
-332 NRKRQDLCKEIE
+332 NKKRQELCKDIE
-344 QEAIAYMARKK
+344 QEAIAYMTKRKS
-355 LEGFDIKQERVLV
+355 EGFDITQERVLV
-368 IVDREVKE
+368 IVDREVQE
-376 ALTPSPPPAG
+376 SLTPSPTPKEG
-386 EGRKSSA
+386 EG
-393 KRKKSPSKSSVLL
+393 SKT
-406 SSLEDSLP
+406 SL
-414 KGEPSNLNPFSPNGK
+414 
-429 GDGDEGWHHGVIGI
+429 GWHHGVIGI

-452 GAPVFIGSYEE
+452 GAPVFIGSYED
-463 AHGEEELKQGATVR
+463 AHGEEDSAEGATVR

-484 EFHVFHSLEYIA
+484 EFHVFQALEYIA

-515 ENMEKLRNGLRE
+515 ENMEKLRSQLRE
-527 FADRENLLPSHI
+527 FADRENILPSHI
-539 MPLINVDVLADLSE
+539 SPLINVDVLADLSE
-553 ISMTMLQTCDRLQ
+553 ISMSMLQTCDRLQ

-579 QNVRVLSQ
+579 ENVRVLSQ
-587 QTRGR
+587 QTRGK
-592 DKVKHLSLELDT
+592 DKVKHLSLAVDN
-604 GNGKI
+604 GNGKKL

-646 VVGIRE
+646 IVGIRE
-652 ATGTAMESSQKSSK
+652 ATGITMQSSQNPPQ
-666 HLQLQYKS
+666 QLPLLYKP

-680 LPQWQKL
+680 VPTWRKL

-700 YGYDRPADKFQGDVD
+700 YGCDRPADKFKGDVD
-715 CDRPIR
+715 CDRPKR
-721 DRDYQAIVLWTLPPS
+721 DKDYEAIVLWTLPPS
-736 FTHLQWLIATAKSDY
+736 FTHLQWLIATAKPDY
-751 IYLGSHIPS
+751 IYLGSHIPPL
-760 VPSIDQFRVQVQSLD
+760 PSIHQVRAQIKSLD
-775 LENIDKLNLL
+775 LDNIPILNLL
-785 DISQQWWI
+785 DLAQQWWI

-804 LGYICDFPPTL
+804 LNYICDFPDTL
-815 PLDGELL
+815 PLEGELL
-822 RMQKWYSMA
+822 RMQKWYSIA
-831 IAKLA
+831 IEKLVP
-836 ALFIPNLQTKT
+836 LFV
-847 TDIIRE
+847 

>member
-1 MVLPQQRWQIFS
+1 MHLPNQRWQIS
-13 PQPYLSATIAN
+13 EPNPDLSAAIAN
-24 STGLSPIIAQ
+24 ATGLSPIIAQ
-34 VLLNRGIYTPEAAK
+34 VLLNRGFNTPEAVK

-68 VASIDRIEQ
+68 ITSIDRIEQ
-77 AIKNGDRIVI
+77 AIKNGDRITI

-125 GINVRI
+125 GINARI

-146 DNGIAAYESIA
+146 DNGIAAYDAVA
-157 LAESLNISVIV
+157 LAESLNISVII
-168 TDHHEVPEDASKI
+168 TDHHEVPEDPSKI

-190 KYHVDPNSPY
+190 KYQVDPNSPY

-255 GLRLLSQSKIIG
+255 GLRLLSQSKVIG

-282 TGLKPEAIGFGL
+282 TGMKPEAIGFGL

-315 CEEMGAAI
+315 CEEMGEAI
-323 SLAQECEAT
+323 ALAQECEAT
-332 NRKRQDLCKEIE
+332 NRKRQELCKDIE
-344 QEAIAYMARKK
+344 QEAIAYMTKK
-355 LEGFDIKQERVLV
+355 KSEGFDITQERVLV

-376 ALTPSPPPAG
+376 SLTPSPSPKEG
-386 EGRKSSA
+386 EGSKKTS
-393 KRKKSPSKSSVLL
+393 KKKKSLSKAAEISDD
-406 SSLEDSLP
+406 EKD
-414 KGEPSNLNPFSPNGK
+414 SNLTPLSPTGR
-429 GDGDEGWHHGVIGI
+429 GAGGEGWHHGVIGI

-452 GAPVFIGSYEE
+452 GAPVFIGSYED
-463 AHGEEELKQGATVR
+463 AHGEEDSEEGATVR

-496 NIRNKGGGH
+496 KIRNKGGGH

-515 ENMEKLRNGLRE
+515 ENMEKLRSELRE
-527 FADRENLLPSHI
+527 FADRENILPSHI
-539 MPLINVDVLADLSE
+539 SPLINVDVLADLSD

-579 QNVRVLSQ
+579 ENVRVLAQ

-592 DKVKHLSLELDT
+592 DKIKHLSLELDT

-646 VVGIRE
+646 IVGIRE
-652 ATGTAMESSQKSSK
+652 ASNMANPQSSLKQI
-666 HLQLQYKS
+666 QLQYKP
-674 APVITK
+674 APIITK
-680 LPQWQKL
+680 LPQWEKL

-700 YGYDRPADKFQGDVD
+700 YGCDRPADKFQGDVD
-715 CDRPIR
+715 CDRPKR
-721 DRDYQAIVLWTLPPS
+721 DKQYEAIVLWTLPPS
-736 FTHLQWLIATAKSDY
+736 FTHLQWLIATAKPDY
-751 IYLGSHIPS
+751 IYLGSHIPA
-760 VPSIDQFRVQVQSLD
+760 VPSIDQFRAQVQSLD
-775 LENIDKLNLL
+775 LENIEKLNLL

-804 LGYICDFPPTL
+804 LNYICDFPDTL
-815 PLDGELL
+815 PLEGELV
-822 RMQKWYSMA
+822 RMQKWYGIA
-831 IAKLA
+831 IKKLA
-836 ALFIPNLQTKT
+836 AILADQK
-847 TDIIRE
+847 